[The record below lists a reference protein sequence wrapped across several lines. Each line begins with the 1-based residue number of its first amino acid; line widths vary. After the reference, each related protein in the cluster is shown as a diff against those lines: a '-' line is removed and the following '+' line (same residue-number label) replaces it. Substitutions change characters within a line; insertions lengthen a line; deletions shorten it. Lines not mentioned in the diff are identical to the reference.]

1 MSDVGSFRGR
11 PSRPRTFQ
19 GAGEP
24 GPGRSRA
31 GEPGPLNGSRRGGD
45 RMVESVRA
53 GAVRL
58 ALDVAAQDSDVTVDA
73 DAR

>member
-1 MSDVGSFRGR
+1 
-11 PSRPRTFQ
+11 
-19 GAGEP
+19 
-24 GPGRSRA
+24 
-31 GEPGPLNGSRRGGD
+31 
-45 RMVESVRA
+45 MVESVRA